1 MNTVEKYRF
10 LYNLKFVSFLEC
22 LWRSFLLQK
31 GLKEQ
36 NQFK

>member
-1 MNTVEKYRF
+1 MNTVEKYHL
-10 LYNLKFVSFLEC
+10 LYNLKLVSFFEC
-22 LWRSFLLQK
+22 LLRRFSLQK